1 MNILIT
7 YRSIISF
14 AIFIFFVSTAF
25 AQSTSRSD
33 GMGGFRH
40 SDGSTSRSDGMGG
53 FRHSDGSTSRS
64 DGMGG
69 FRHSK

>member
-1 MNILIT
+1 MRNFFILVVLILFSSA
-7 YRSIISF
+7 SIL
-14 AIFIFFVSTAF
+14 

-33 GMGGFRH
+33 GMGGYRH

-53 FRHSDGSTSRS
+53 YRHSDGSTSRS

-69 FRHSK
+69 YRHNR